1 MKFPVRINHHL
12 VVSDS
17 EHQAIINALAFYNE
31 YHTTPL
37 LHDKDRRDQFT
48 MAFNEDNRGIDQDG
62 PIKQLSVKIANSK

>member
-37 LHDKDRRDQFT
+37 IHEKDRRDQFT
-48 MAFNEDNRGIDQDG
+48 N
-62 PIKQLSVKIANSK
+62 LSL